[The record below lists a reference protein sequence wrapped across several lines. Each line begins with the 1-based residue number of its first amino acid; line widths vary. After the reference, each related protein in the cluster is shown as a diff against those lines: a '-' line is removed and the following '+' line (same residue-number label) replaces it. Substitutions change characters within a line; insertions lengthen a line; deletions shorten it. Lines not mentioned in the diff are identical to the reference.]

1 MERIKIEGV
10 YSESARL
17 KEIIES
23 HRWTLFDAT
32 LPEGKNRPFSWDELA
47 KRGCAEQFEIGHNY
61 FFVPKPKKN
70 QTLREAYAVT
80 KGIGP
85 AIVLPSIEDHLDMD
99 GEGSWTVNGKLTYPF
114 SRLLFEDE
122 FLVAMSPEQP
132 QFADVK
138 LPLLGIPYRRV
149 IDKFSKY
156 FTILKPEDLNIDP
169 EKVKDI
175 KCLPAPTSDPDSN

>member
-1 MERIKIEGV
+1 MSRIFENSKK
-10 YSESARL
+10 L
-17 KEIIES
+17 KEIVES
-23 HRWTLFDAT
+23 KDWLLYDTT
-32 LPEGKNRPFSWDELA
+32 LPNGRNYPWSYEELNKKGK
-47 KRGCAEQFEIGHNY
+47 AEVFEIGHNY